1 MAHPTLSY
9 MSLFPCIPPS
19 VFCRGTRIS
28 FQNHWA
34 LVGCVFRLV
43 SGFVTTLQAMHAN
56 KMYKKLVFYMEACN
70 SGSMFEGLLDKGLR
84 VLIQGP
90 PGTGKVEHPKAV

>member
-43 SGFVTTLQAMHAN
+43 SGFVTTLQAMHGGAEGG
-56 KMYKKLVFYMEACN
+56 EADEQAASSIGGIRLTPN
-70 SGSMFEGLLDKGLR
+70 QLRATRESMPSFLE
-84 VLIQGP
+84 
-90 PGTGKVEHPKAV
+90 AM